1 MYFLLCIFLFT
12 NLLCY
17 GKMYLGDEYK
27 VEIIIGKTAGFCF
40 GVKNAINNVID
51 ELNVNKK
58 VFCLGELVHNT
69 QITEELKKKGAKFI
83 DNIEEAKKSVII
95 RAHGIPKNIYKK
107 ARELNLEIKDLTC
120 PKVLH
125 IHNIAEE
132 FSKKNYFIFLVGQ
145 KEHPETIGTISFCGE
160 KSTIIETIQ
169 DVEKAVNTF
178 KQTTSKNALVIA
190 QTTYSINKF
199 NEICEEL
206 RKNITNIE
214 IKNTICNA
222 TKMRQE
228 ETKKIAQEVNAM
240 VIIGGKHSSNS
251 NKLYEIAKKYCN
263 KVLFVETKEN
273 LDINLL
279 KNEEKIG
286 IMAGASTP
294 KKSIQEIVDIIKK
307 TC

>member
-1 MYFLLCIFLFT
+1 M
-12 NLLCY
+12 
-17 GKMYLGDEYK
+17 
-27 VEIIIGKTAGFCF
+27 EIIIGKTAGFCF

-107 ARELNLEIKDLTC
+107 AQELNLEIKDLTC

-160 KSTIIETIQ
+160 KSIIIETIQ
-169 DVEKAVNTF
+169 DVEKAVNIF

-199 NEICEEL
+199 NEICEKL
-206 RKNITNIE
+206 QKNITNIE